1 MLVIH
6 PSDKTTDFLRPLYA
20 DRKEVKCVTGRESRN
35 ELGSL
40 IYHLRPGEP
49 VMLLGHGNESGL
61 FRLEEDG
68 EYHLYVGHAMSYAL
82 RRHPVIGIWCHADR
96 FARKEHLYGL
106 FSGMIV
112 SEMKEAQEY
121 GIECS
126 QEELDLS
133 NERFAHLLRNALGHC
148 PDLAGIP
155 EEMSM
160 AASVESELER
170 FNFNSLYYFQGWL

>member
-96 FARKEHLYGL
+96 FARKEHLHGL

-121 GIECS
+121 GIACS
-126 QEELDLS
+126 QEELDRENVNLAV
-133 NERFAHLLRNALGHC
+133 RLRALLDEDVPFPQMPAR
-148 PDLAGIP
+148 LAA
-155 EEMSM
+155 MDT
-160 AASVESELER
+160 ARTQLTR
-170 FNFNSLYYFQGWL
+170 FNYDNLYCL